1 MINRLLRSLLI
12 IILLTVSAGLDAQSG
27 RLIPEDT
34 AKVNEI
40 LRHGLNLHYSHPDSA
55 IFYYRMI
62 FDNPRLDLSG
72 LPESRSDIENEYLRS
87 LIRSLN
93 RTGDIYY
100 FRDEYS
106 RSEAYFQRS
115 SQLATAAG
123 FKDLIARAC
132 FDIGYIRYVN
142 NNYHEAES
150 LFRKAA
156 GLYMEVGDQQ
166 GSFDALNA
174 SGLTYRRLGEYG
186 MADSAYLQA
195 MEIAGIMN
203 DSAMLADVWI
213 NTGIIRC
220 EQGSLEGG
228 IELFE
233 KALDYYERSGNKKA
247 VSLAL
252 LNIGVVMKIAGE
264 YDRALEYIQQ
274 STAIE
279 ELSQQKSQL
288 VVRYYNLA
296 DLYLDMGDNANAY
309 IYCQKIQT
317 VAREIGSRPFEAE
330 CNFLLGKYY
339 YQEKEYAQAEN
350 FFKQANDMA
359 DLTSNQPLLANVFLL
374 RAMTELESENPGRAI
389 VHGSAAYD
397 KANEL
402 NLINNQK
409 DASRILSE
417 AYEKLGNP
425 REALMW
431 HKTFLAH
438 SDSISYY
445 NQQKE
450 IRRIEARYNHE
461 KQEKENELLRN
472 KTSLQEQKLR
482 NRTLVTIS
490 LVLVIAFS
498 ILVILL
504 LIRRNRDAKL
514 LYEQQQ
520 MLSLQHLEEIE
531 YELDGQK
538 RELASKMMFLNQKNE
553 LIQRL
558 IQRLQEIQN
567 SSDNSSEELTSIVN
581 ELRIDSPQSN
591 WKEFETQFT
600 QVHPDFYKRL
610 YEKHPELT
618 SYEQRMCAFLR
629 MNLNSKEI
637 SAITGR
643 SLKSIEVTRSRI
655 RTKLKLGRKDN
666 LNSFLASV

>member
-1 MINRLLRSLLI
+1 M
-12 IILLTVSAGLDAQSG
+12 ILLLTFMGLEAQSG
-27 RLIPEDT
+27 NLTPADT
-34 AKVNEI
+34 AEVNGI

-62 FDNPRLDLSG
+62 FDNPRIDPGRISANMADL
-72 LPESRSDIENEYLRS
+72 EKEYLRS

-106 RSEAYFQRS
+106 RSEEYFQRS
-115 SQLATAAG
+115 FQLATAAG

-142 NNYHEAES
+142 NRYHEAES
-150 LFRKAA
+150 LFSKAA
-156 GLYMEVGDQQ
+156 TRYIEQDDRQ

-174 SGLTYRRLGEYG
+174 AGLTYRRLGNYA
-186 MADSAYLQA
+186 MADSAYRQA
-195 MEIAGIMN
+195 LEIAGLMN

-213 NTGIIRC
+213 NAGIIEC
-220 EQGSLEGG
+220 EQGRLETG
-228 IELFE
+228 IDLFE
-233 KALDYYERSGNKKA
+233 KALDYYERTGENKA

-309 IYCQKIQT
+309 VYCQKIQT

-339 YQEKEYAQAEN
+339 YQEKEYDRAEQ

-359 DLTSNQPLLANVFLL
+359 GSTSNQPLLANVFLW
-374 RAMTELESENPGRAI
+374 RAMTELKNENPGRAI
-389 VHGSAAYD
+389 VHGSAAYH

-402 NLINNQK
+402 NLINNLK
-409 DASRILSE
+409 EASRILSE
-417 AYEKLGNP
+417 AHEKLGNP
-425 REALMW
+425 REALIW

-450 IRRIEARYNHE
+450 IRRIEARYDHE

-520 MLSLQHLEEIE
+520 MLSLRHLEEIE
-531 YELDGQK
+531 KELDGQK

-553 LIQRL
+553 LIKRL
-558 IQRLQEIQN
+558 IERLQEIQN
-567 SSDNSSEELTSIVN
+567 SADNSSEELTSIVN

-600 QVHPDFYKRL
+600 QVHPDFYRRL
-610 YEKHPELT
+610 FEKHPDLT